1 MTFKEFKD
9 QYDKPESIVLL
20 EGKRDI
26 KGADKDKLVQLGE
39 KLARETEH
47 ITFRSGNADGS
58 DLHFS
63 TGVANINSNRLEVI
77 TPYSGHR
84 KTTNKAG
91 TTNSLDDIDLA
102 EEPEVVYQSKS
113 RKKTKKL
120 VEKYVDGMRSRYA
133 IKAAYII
140 RDTIKVIGTN
150 SGIQPISFGIFYD
163 DLDNPQSGGTGH
175 TMDVCEMNDMPF
187 IDQQTWVKWIT
198 N

>member
-1 MTFKEFKD
+1 MTFDEFKN
-9 QYDKPESIVLL
+9 QYDKPGNIVLL
-20 EGKRDI
+20 EGKRDV
-26 KGADKDKLVQLGE
+26 KEADKDKLVQLGE
-39 KLARETEH
+39 KLARDTEH

-58 DLHFS
+58 DFHFS
-63 TGVANINSNRLEVI
+63 TGVANVNSNRLEVI

-91 TTNSLDDIDLA
+91 TTNSLDNIDLA

-120 VEKYVDGMRSRYA
+120 VEKYVNGMRSRYA

-150 SGIQPISFGIFYD
+150 SGIKPITFGIFYD
-163 DLDNPQSGGTGH
+163 DLDNLQSGGTGH
-175 TMDVCEMNDMPF
+175 TMDVCEMNDVPF
-187 IDQQTWVKWIT
+187 IDQRTWLEWI
-198 N
+198 